1 MKEKDLVPFKT
12 ALEKFFKEKDWSK
25 KIKGYQIIGNW
36 ENLAGKEIAKSSRPI
51 KIQDQCLFL
60 AVKSNVWANELNL
73 RKGELIE
80 KIKEML
86 KTDVD
91 LSYLSVLKQEQLES
105 LIACIRYRID
115 QKD

>member
-1 MKEKDLVPFKT
+1 MKEKDIVPFKT

-25 KIKGYQIIGNW
+25 KIKGYQTISNW
-36 ENLAGKEIAKSSRPI
+36 ENLAGKEIAQASQPI

-80 KIKEML
+80 KINREAGEEIISNIL
-86 KTDVD
+86 FKTRTP
-91 LSYLSVLKQEQLES
+91 QF
-105 LIACIRYRID
+105 
-115 QKD
+115 KDR